1 MDDINFIPVGREIKL
16 DPDKVMV
23 CKLTPEGQIDFV
35 NDYFVEVT
43 GYEVHEIVGNS
54 IESFKHADLP
64 MAIFNLVMEHLTNQ
78 KNLHIVVKDQAKD
91 GRYYWYITDFN
102 IKADKDGNTVS
113 ISSNRTA
120 APRSVI
126 PEFEALYKKILKIEQ
141 HASLETAQTYFEGY
155 LEEKGMS
162 FNDYTLSQINSYNI
176 PYSNAITQV
185 KNTSK
190 PKNQKSL
197 MGKLFGK

>member
-16 DPDKVMV
+16 DPDKAMI

-43 GYEVHEIVGNS
+43 GYDVHEIVGKTV
-54 IESFKHADLP
+54 ESFKHADLP
-64 MAIFNLVMEHLTNQ
+64 MTIFNVVMEHLSNQ
-78 KNLHIVVKDQAKD
+78 KNLHIVLKDQAKD
-91 GRYYWYITDFN
+91 GRYYWYITDFET
-102 IKADKDGNTVS
+102 KLDKEGNT
-113 ISSNRTA
+113 ISTSSKRTA

-126 PEFEALYKKILKIEQ
+126 PEFDQLYKKILKIEQ
-141 HASLETAQTYFEGY
+141 HASLETAKTYFDGF

-162 FNDYTLSQINSYNI
+162 FNDYTLHLINSYNI
-176 PYSNAITQV
+176 PQGLSTQQSPQ
-185 KNTSK
+185 TSK
-190 PKNQKSL
+190 PKAKKSI